1 MPTKPPP
8 RARAE
13 SSPETPDAAFSPDD
27 YRMSLMDHLRELRRR
42 VIVCL
47 QALAVGCVIGLA
59 GASKIF
65 AILCAPMNAALAE
78 TEHGT
83 LAVTTA
89 TEGVFVQLKV
99 AVFVALFIASPVIF
113 WQIWKFV
120 APGLYD
126 TEKRHV
132 FPLVVASTSLFSLGA
147 AFAYFVVFHFGFPV
161 FLKMNGEGVT
171 AVLSID
177 SYLTFATTL
186 LVAFGASFQLPVV
199 IWFMSRIGLVNH
211 RDLIRG
217 FRYSIVIIFVIAAIL
232 TPPDVLSQMMMAVP
246 LCALYAIGI
255 VVSYFSST
263 KPLTPPTT

>member
-1 MPTKPPP
+1 
-8 RARAE
+8 
-13 SSPETPDAAFSPDD
+13 
-27 YRMSLMDHLRELRRR
+27 MSLMDHLRELRRR